1 MKLERVLILAAAAA
15 CFESGC
21 ASNPPM
27 TPVRITDD
35 QGAHTE
41 VTMVP
46 AYLPEP
52 RYRVDEREAV
62 EPPAYAES
70 AACPAEIQGTRVDA
84 VPSKQG
90 MTLVFLSEQA
100 ETDVTELRARARR
113 LAELYEEASA
123 DYSVSTEQF
132 ERGIKLVFEADAGS
146 DLSELRSALSQQAD
160 AMNSVRR
167 CPAIRPSFGPRA

>member
-1 MKLERVLILAAAAA
+1 MKLERVLMLAAAVV

-21 ASNPPM
+21 ASSPPT
-27 TPVRITDD
+27 TPVRIIDD

-52 RYRVDEREAV
+52 RYSIDEREGV

-70 AACPAEIQGTRVDA
+70 AACPAELQGTRVDA

-90 MTLVFLSEQA
+90 MTLVFFSEQA
-100 ETDVTELRARARR
+100 GADLTELRERARR

-123 DYSVSTEQF
+123 DYSVSTQRF
-132 ERGIKLVFEADAGS
+132 ERGIKLVFEAEAGS
-146 DLSELRSALSQQAD
+146 DVSELRSELSQQAD

-167 CPAIRPSFGPRA
+167 CPVLGASFGPRA